1 MCGSGFQDEKLP
13 RRLEFDVQAVEGTGE
28 HAPTEQNLLDTMSH
42 TSDLGKS
49 EDPFLHQV
57 NQDGEFTE
65 LELTVPGEKKGIKDH
80 NVKLSGSDSNV
91 EHLDHPMSDLPNSL
105 HEREETGMTETLT
118 LADSVTPVN
127 EREMHREDQAGENTV
142 AEGLNAD
149 SMTENV
155 PDNAGM
161 PVEADAPKIAV
172 QIVQEGQWLPPHFQS
187 SIHSRLWVSTTI
199 IGPKVSSE
207 GGVL

>member
-1 MCGSGFQDEKLP
+1 MYGSGFQDEKLP
-13 RRLEFDVQAVEGTGE
+13 RRLEFDVQAVEGIGE
-28 HAPTEQNLLDTMSH
+28 HAPTEQHLLDTMSH

-105 HEREETGMTETLT
+105 HEREGTGMTETLT
-118 LADSVTPVN
+118 LGDSVTAVN

-149 SMTENV
+149 SMNENV

-172 QIVQEGQWLPPHFQS
+172 QIVHEG
-187 SIHSRLWVSTTI
+187 
-199 IGPKVSSE
+199 
-207 GGVL
+207 